1 VKLDIGGGLASW
13 PGHTNLDPV
22 HGQGTFRRRIQD
34 GIPLRDATVES
45 ARCSH
50 LMEHIP
56 SGADRIAAFN
66 EVWRVLEPGGTFEVI
81 VPLFPCY
88 GAIADPTH
96 VSLWVEQSF
105 WYFTGQMVAAADYGI
120 RLWEPVAW
128 STRAWVWGDEGH
140 WTGRKPR

>member
-1 VKLDIGGGLASW
+1 MKLEIGGGLALW
-13 PGHTNLDPV
+13 PGYTNLDPV
-22 HGQGTFRRRIQD
+22 HGVGEFRRRIQD
-34 GIPLRDATVES
+34 GIPLPDASVEL

-56 SGADRIAAFN
+56 SSDRIAAFN

-81 VPLFPCY
+81 VPLFPGY

-105 WYFTGQMVAAADYGI
+105 WYFTGRMAPGADYGI
-120 RLWEPVAW
+120 RLWEPVEW
-128 STRAWVWGDEGH
+128 SAKSWEWGDEGRAVL
-140 WTGRKPR
+140 RKPAR